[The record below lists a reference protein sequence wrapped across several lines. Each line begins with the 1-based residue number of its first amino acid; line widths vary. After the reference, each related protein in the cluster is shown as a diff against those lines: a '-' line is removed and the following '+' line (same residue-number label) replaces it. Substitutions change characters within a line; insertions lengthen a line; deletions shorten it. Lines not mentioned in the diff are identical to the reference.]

1 MSALREG
8 GRAARVASTPMGSYS
23 RIFRVPRMPSLLATA
38 LVARLPIGI
47 NGLAIVLMLK
57 AERGSFAIAGLTAG
71 AFALANAVGTPVMAR
86 TVDRVGTWVLGVMAV
101 TCGIGLTGLIIS
113 ASDAPEA
120 VVIACAVLTGASA
133 PPVSSILR
141 ALYPRLLRGQPS
153 LIHGAFALDSV
164 LTELLFIAG
173 PALTAA
179 IAVLA
184 SPQAALGLSAVAVTA
199 GTIAFLT
206 ALRGIDLPPP
216 ARSSAGLL
224 GALRAPGVRTL
235 ALTMLPVGVAFGILE
250 ITITAFAADEGH
262 PELAGVLLTL
272 WACASAAGG
281 LVYGARP
288 RRGSASE
295 THLRIT
301 LLLPLGLVP
310 VTLST
315 APLTMALL
323 LLPAGIFIAPLLAT
337 RNELVGQV
345 APAGTETEAY
355 TWPLTAI
362 VAGIAAGQAVA
373 GSIVDGP
380 GWRTAALVA
389 VASAAVGSALALAR
403 RGTLQ
408 APSEPAPAT
417 I

>member
-1 MSALREG
+1 
-8 GRAARVASTPMGSYS
+8 
-23 RIFRVPRMPSLLATA
+23 MPALLATG
-38 LVARLPIGI
+38 LLARLPIGI

-57 AERGSFAIAGLTAG
+57 AERGSFGIAGLTAG
-71 AFALANAVGTPVMAR
+71 AFALANALGTPVMAR
-86 TVDRVGTWVLGVMAV
+86 TVDRTGSWVLGVMAIA
-101 TCGIGLTGLIIS
+101 CGLGLTGLIVS

-120 VVIACAVLTGASA
+120 VIIAFAVLTGVSA

-141 ALYPRLLRGQPS
+141 AMYPRLLRGQPG

-173 PALTAA
+173 PALTAG

-184 SPQAALGLSAVAVTA
+184 SPQAALGLSAIAVTV
-199 GTIAFLT
+199 GTFAFLG
-206 ALRGIDLPPP
+206 ALRGIDVEAPV
-216 ARSSAGLL
+216 RSSSGLL

-235 ALTMLPVGVAFGILE
+235 VLTMLPVGIAFGILE
-250 ITITAFAADEGH
+250 ISITAFSAEEGH
-262 PELAGVLLTL
+262 PELAGVLLTV

-288 RRGSASE
+288 RRGSASD
-295 THLRIT
+295 THLRVA
-301 LLLPLGLVP
+301 LLLPVGLVP
-310 VTLST
+310 LLLATS
-315 APLTMALL
+315 PLTMAVLV
-323 LLPAGIFIAPLLAT
+323 LPAGVFIAPLLAT

-362 VAGIAAGQAVA
+362 VAGIAAGQGIA
-373 GSIVDGP
+373 GAIVDGP
-380 GWRTAALVA
+380 GWRTAAIVA
-389 VASAAVGSALALAR
+389 IASAAVGSALSLAR

-408 APSEPAPAT
+408 VPAPAT
-417 I
+417 T

>member
-1 MSALREG
+1 
-8 GRAARVASTPMGSYS
+8 MGSYS
-23 RIFRVPRMPSLLATA
+23 RIFRVPRMPSLLATG
-38 LVARLPIGI
+38 LIARLPIGI

-71 AFALANAVGTPVMAR
+71 AFALANAFGTPIMAR
-86 TVDRVGTWVLGVMAV
+86 TVDRAGAWVLGVMAIG
-101 TCGIGLTGLIIS
+101 CGIGLTGLIVS

-120 VVIACAVLTGASA
+120 VVIGFAVLTGVSA
-133 PPVSSILR
+133 PPVSSLLR

-184 SPQAALGLSAVAVTA
+184 SPQAALGLSAVAVTV
-199 GTIAFLT
+199 GTFAFLA
-206 ALRGIDLPPP
+206 ALRGIEVDAPTHAP
-216 ARSSAGLL
+216 AGLL

-235 ALTMLPVGVAFGILE
+235 VLTMLPVGFAFGILE
-250 ITITAFAADEGH
+250 ITVTAFAADEGH

-288 RRGSASE
+288 RRGTASD
-295 THLRIT
+295 THLRVA
-301 LLLPLGLVP
+301 LLLPVGLAP
-310 VTLST
+310 VVLST
-315 APLTMALL
+315 SPVTMALL

-362 VAGIAAGQAVA
+362 VAGIAAGQGIA
-373 GSIVDGP
+373 GTIVDGP
-380 GWRTAALVA
+380 GWRTAAIVA
-389 VASAAVGSALALAR
+389 VGSAAVGSALSVAR

-408 APSEPAPAT
+408 VPADAAPAT
-417 I
+417 T